1 MTNLT
6 KKVVE
11 LTQHLVEKKSENL
24 KAASIEEIQDIVEY
38 ILLSSD
44 YKKTA
49 KSYLLYREQQA
60 KLRDFTQNA
69 NTNMVDEYLQKL
81 DWEVNENS
89 NMTYSIQGLNNYMS
103 SHISKSYWLNKIYS
117 KEIREAHQNGDFH
130 IHDLNMISVYCVGW
144 DLKDLLLQGFTGIRG
159 KVQCTPPKHFRTA
172 LGQAVNFLYTMQG
185 EATGAQAFSNF
196 DTLLA
201 PFIRYDELD
210 YKQVKQAMQEFIF
223 NLNVPTRTGFQ
234 TPFTNITMDLTVP
247 SYYANQNVIIGGEAM
262 AETYSEFQDEMN
274 MLNKAYFEVMMK
286 GDATGQ
292 VFTFPIPTY
301 NITKD
306 FDWENPELN
315 GLWEAVQFKE
325 GESDIYT
332 FEVAVEEDK
341 PDKKDEEKEIA
352 DLKNQVN
359 DLEEKINTFKKQ
371 ESSKDIIVNLKTK
384 VEDLTGELATFKEKA
399 SDKDGIQKELD
410 YLKNKIRDNE
420 FENFVEKQLEKGVL
434 IPANKD
440 VVLKIFK
447 ELDNVKKFDS
457 TSNAVEDFK
466 TFVASLPK
474 QIEFEEVATK
484 KKATTPTADH
494 DEFADASEE
503 SLEIFNEATALAQKE
518 NIDFKDALLKLNK
531 GV

>member
-1 MTNLT
+1 MKFFEVFKAGTYPQGKFT
-6 KKVVE
+6 KEQIEEMAKNYDPSFCEAPITLDHEQSGPAFGWVE
-11 LTQHLVEKKSENL
+11 SLKAEKGVL
-24 KAASIEEIQDIVEY
+24 KAAFKDVTEDLKSFVNDGKYRKVSIEI
-38 ILLSSD
+38 
-44 YKKTA
+44 
-49 KSYLLYREQQA
+49 YRELEG
-60 KLRDFTQNA
+60 KKP
-69 NTNMVDEYLQKL
+69 YLKAVSFL
-81 DWEVNENS
+81 GA
-89 NMTYSIQGLNNYMS
+89 SI
-103 SHISKSYWLNKIYS
+103 
-117 KEIREAHQNGDFH
+117 
-130 IHDLNMISVYCVGW
+130 
-144 DLKDLLLQGFTGIRG
+144 
-159 KVQCTPPKHFRTA
+159 P
-172 LGQAVNFLYTMQG
+172 
-185 EATGAQAFSNF
+185 
-196 DTLLA
+196 
-201 PFIRYDELD
+201 
-210 YKQVKQAMQEFIF
+210 QVKGM
-223 NLNVPTRTGFQ
+223 
-234 TPFTNITMDLTVP
+234 
-247 SYYANQNVIIGGEAM
+247 
-262 AETYSEFQDEMN
+262 
-274 MLNKAYFEVMMK
+274 
-286 GDATGQ
+286 
-292 VFTFPIPTY
+292 
-301 NITKD
+301 
-306 FDWENPELN
+306 
-315 GLWEAVQFKE
+315 EAVQFKE

-420 FENFVEKQLEKGVL
+420 FENFVEKQLEKGTL

-484 KKATTPTADH
+484 KKATTQTADH

-518 NIDFKDALLKLNK
+518 GIDFKDALLKLNK